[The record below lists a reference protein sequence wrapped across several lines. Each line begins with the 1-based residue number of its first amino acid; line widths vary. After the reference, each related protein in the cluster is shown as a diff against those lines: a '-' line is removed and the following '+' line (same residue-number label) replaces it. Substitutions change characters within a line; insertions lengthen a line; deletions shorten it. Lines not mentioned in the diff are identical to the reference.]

1 MINGLH
7 NSAYFP
13 SFESNVK
20 EHIKTTIMI
29 SRILICLLF
38 FTATLTSAQHTLP
51 LRKTLETSNRA
62 IRRDVPMT
70 NSIRKAFAEGTRD
83 FTGSPGANYWQ
94 IQTDYDINASLNPN
108 TQIITG
114 SETITLHNNSP
125 IEMTQIVL
133 KLDHNIFRGDVPRG
147 SSVPAETT
155 EGMLIT
161 RITVNGELVDLAP
174 IPRPRQRGVQLPP
187 RLEASRLHQTV
198 AFISLVKP
206 IPANS
211 KAIIEIDWNT
221 KLPGG
226 QRGNAHRMTQRWD
239 NTLFQPT
246 QWFPRVAKF
255 DDLRGWKTQPYLG
268 PAEFFNNFGRFDVKI
283 KVPAGWI
290 VSGTGLLQNPEEVL
304 MPAIQERLAKITDSD
319 DEITIV
325 GEDERGAGK
334 ATAKGESLTWHF
346 VADQVNDFAWATSAD
361 FIWKATRATIPGKGE
376 IPIHLVYLPERADR
390 FERAA
395 ELGRHALEF
404 YSKLWAPYAFPQ
416 LTFQDGPSAGMEYPM
431 VVNSNQG
438 AADHEIAH
446 QWWPMMLGTNETRY
460 GWMDEGF
467 NSYMNILSFND
478 RRGVPFNLNGR
489 GASYGRVSGNENEA
503 TMMWNANYGGS
514 GYGYQT
520 YSKAPAMLSM
530 LGGIVGDDAVI
541 AAMKKYSE
549 VWAFKHP
556 SPWDYMFFMNNE
568 LGQNLEWFWYYWLWT
583 RESVE
588 GSIQS
593 VKTGMNTD
601 VTVHQAGEMPSPV
614 VLKVEFE
621 TTGPAIKSMKNAEM
635 IDENTAI
642 VTWPASVWFN
652 GNRTFKGR
660 LTFGGRKISKITL
673 DPNQRFPDKDNS
685 DNVWPKK

>member
-1 MINGLH
+1 
-7 NSAYFP
+7 
-13 SFESNVK
+13 
-20 EHIKTTIMI
+20 MI
-29 SRILICLLF
+29 SRLLIFLF
-38 FTATLTSAQHTLP
+38 LFSGTVAFAQKKIP
-51 LRKTLETSNRA
+51 LRKSLETSERA
-62 IRRDVPMT
+62 IRMDVPMT
-70 NSIRKAFAEGTRD
+70 NSIRKAFSEGTRD

-94 IQTDYDINASLNPN
+94 IQTDYNIKASLNPN

-125 IEMTQIVL
+125 VEMTQIVL

-155 EGMLIT
+155 EGMVLT
-161 RITVNGELVDLAP
+161 RITVNGDLVDLAP
-174 IPRPRQRGVQLPP
+174 IPRPRQRGGQLAP
-187 RLEASRLHQTV
+187 RLEASRLQQTV
-198 AFISLVKP
+198 AYISLAKP

-211 KAIIEIDWNT
+211 KATIEIDWNT

-226 QRGNAHRMTQRWD
+226 QKGNAHRMTQRWD

-283 KVPAGWI
+283 KVPAGWL
-290 VSGTGLLQNPEEVL
+290 VSGTGVLQNPEEVL
-304 MPAIQERLAKITDSD
+304 MPSIRERLAKITDSD

-325 GEDERGAGK
+325 GIDERGAGK
-334 ATAKGESLTWHF
+334 ATANGESLTWHF

-376 IPIHLVYLPERADR
+376 IPIHMVYLPERAER
-390 FERAA
+390 FARAGV
-395 ELGRHALEF
+395 LGRHALEF
-404 YSKLWAPYAFPQ
+404 YSNLWAPYAFPQ

-467 NSYMNILSFND
+467 NSYMNILSAND
-478 RRGVPFNLNGR
+478 SRGVPFNLDGR
-489 GASYGRVSGNENEA
+489 GMSYGRVSGGEDEA
-503 TMMWNANYGGS
+503 TMMWNANYGGD

-530 LGGIVGDDAVI
+530 LGGIVGDDKVI

-568 LGQNLEWFWYYWLWT
+568 LDQNLEWFWYYWLWT
-583 RESVE
+583 TESVE
-588 GSIQS
+588 GSIQN
-593 VKTGMNTD
+593 VETGSNTE

-621 TTGPAIKSMKNAEM
+621 TTGPAIKSMENAVM
-635 IDENTAI
+635 IDDNTVM
-642 VTWPASVWFN
+642 VTYPVDVWLN
-652 GNRTFKGR
+652 GSRTYKAN
-660 LTFGGRKISKITL
+660 LSFGERKITKITL
-673 DPNQRFPDKDNS
+673 DPGRRFPDKDVR
-685 DNVWPKK
+685 DNVWTNK

>member
-1 MINGLH
+1 
-7 NSAYFP
+7 
-13 SFESNVK
+13 
-20 EHIKTTIMI
+20 MI
-29 SRILICLLF
+29 SRLLICLFLF
-38 FTATLTSAQHTLP
+38 SGTFAIAQKKVP
-51 LRKTLETSNRA
+51 LRKSLETSKRA
-62 IRRDVPMT
+62 IRTDVPMT
-70 NSIRKAFAEGTRD
+70 NTIRKAFAEGTRD
-83 FTGSPGANYWQ
+83 FTGSPGENYWQ
-94 IQTDYDINASLNPN
+94 IQTDYDIDASLNPN
-108 TQIITG
+108 TQVITG

-125 IEMTQIVL
+125 VEMTMIVL
-133 KLDHNIFRGDVPRG
+133 KLDHNIFRADVPRG
-147 SSVPAETT
+147 SSRPAETT
-155 EGMLIT
+155 DGMVVT
-161 RITVNGELVDLAP
+161 RITVNGDLVDLDP
-174 IPRPRQRGVQLPP
+174 IPRPRQRGVQLAP
-187 RLEASRLHQTV
+187 RLEASGLQQTV
-198 AFISLVKP
+198 AYISLANP

-211 KAIIEIDWNT
+211 KATLAIDWNT

-226 QRGNAHRMTQRWD
+226 EKGNAHRMTQRWQRR
-239 NTLFQPT
+239 LFQPT

-283 KVPAGWI
+283 TVPAGWL
-290 VSGTGLLQNPEEVL
+290 VSGTGVLQNPENVL
-304 MPAIQERLAKITDSD
+304 MAPIRARIAKITDSD

-334 ATAKGESLTWHF
+334 ATTTGESLTWHYM
-346 VADQVNDFAWATSAD
+346 AEQVNDFAWATSNE

-376 IPIHLVYLPERADR
+376 IPIHMFYLPERADR
-390 FERAA
+390 FARAG

-404 YSKLWAPYAFPQ
+404 YSNLWAPYAFPQ

-467 NSYMNILSFND
+467 NSYMNILSAND
-478 RRGVPFNLNGR
+478 RRGVPFNLDGR
-489 GASYGRVSGNENEA
+489 GMSYGRVSGGEDEA
-503 TMMWNANYGGS
+503 TMMWNANYGGN

-549 VWAFKHP
+549 VWAFKPP

-568 LGQNLEWFWYYWLWT
+568 LDQNLEWFWYYWLWT
-583 RESVE
+583 TESVE
-588 GSIQS
+588 GSIQN
-593 VKTGMNTD
+593 VKTGNNTE

-621 TTGPAIKSMKNAEM
+621 TSGPTIKSMKNAVM
-635 IDENTAI
+635 VDDHTAI
-642 VTWPASVWFN
+642 VTYPVDVWMN
-652 GNRTFKGR
+652 GSRTYTAK
-660 LTFGGRKISKITL
+660 LAFGGRKISKITL
-673 DPNQRFPDKDNS
+673 DPGQRFPDKDAK
-685 DNVWPKK
+685 DNVWTNK

>member
-1 MINGLH
+1 MI
-7 NSAYFP
+7 
-13 SFESNVK
+13 
-20 EHIKTTIMI
+20 T
-29 SRILICLLF
+29 RILTCALF
-38 FTATLTSAQHTLP
+38 FVATFASAQNTLP
-51 LRKTLETSNRA
+51 LRKSLETSKRA
-62 IRRDVPMT
+62 IRMDVPMT
-70 NSIRKAFAEGTRD
+70 NSIQKAFAESTRD
-83 FTGSPGANYWQ
+83 FTGNPGPNYWQ
-94 IQTDYDINASLNPN
+94 IQTDYDINARLNPN
-108 TQIITG
+108 TQVITG

-125 IEMTQIVL
+125 EEMTIIVL

-147 SSVPAETT
+147 GSRPAETT
-155 EGMLIT
+155 NGMVVT
-161 RITVNGELVDLAP
+161 RIAVNGDLVNLAP
-174 IPRPRQRGVQLPP
+174 IPRPRQRGVQLEP
-187 RLEASRLHQTV
+187 RLEASNLQQTV
-198 AFISLVKP
+198 AYITLDKP

-211 KAIIEIDWNT
+211 KATVEIDWNT

-226 QRGNAHRMTQRWD
+226 EKGNAHRMTQRWD
-239 NTLFQPT
+239 RKLFQPT
-246 QWFPRVAKF
+246 QWYPRIAKY

-268 PAEFFNNFGRFDVKI
+268 PAEFFNNFGKFDVKI
-283 KVPAGWI
+283 EVPAGWI
-290 VSGTGLLQNPEEVL
+290 VSGTGELQNPEEVL
-304 MPAIQERLAKITDSD
+304 MPAVRERLAKITDSD

-334 ATAKGESLTWHF
+334 ATATGESLTWHF
-346 VADQVNDFAWATSAD
+346 VADQVNDFAWATSAE

-376 IPIHLVYLPERADR
+376 IPIHMVYLPERAER
-390 FERAA
+390 FARAA

-404 YSKLWAPYAFPQ
+404 YSNLWAPYPFPQ

-467 NSYMNILSFND
+467 NSYMNILSGND

-489 GASYGRVSGNENEA
+489 GASYGRVSGGEDEA
-503 TMMWNANYGGS
+503 TMMWNANYAGN

-520 YSKAPAMLSM
+520 YVKAPAMLSM

-556 SPWDYMFFMNNE
+556 SPWDYVFFMNNE

-583 RESVE
+583 TESVE
-588 GSIQS
+588 SSIQS
-593 VKTGMNTD
+593 VKTGKTTS

-614 VLKVEFE
+614 VIKVEFE
-621 TTGPAIKSMKNAEM
+621 AGGPAIKSLKNAEM

-642 VTWPASVWFN
+642 VTWPVSVWFN
-652 GNRTFKGR
+652 GNRTFKANMA
-660 LTFGGRKISKITL
+660 FGNRKISKITL
-673 DPNQRFPDKDNS
+673 DPNQRFPDKNS
-685 DNVWPKK
+685 TDNVWENK

>member
-1 MINGLH
+1 MN
-7 NSAYFP
+7 
-13 SFESNVK
+13 
-20 EHIKTTIMI
+20 
-29 SRILICLLF
+29 SRIITCLLLF
-38 FTATLTSAQHTLP
+38 SATLTFGQNLP
-51 LRKTLETSNRA
+51 LRKSLETSKRA
-62 IRRDVPMT
+62 IRMDVPMT
-70 NSIRKAFAEGTRD
+70 NTIKKAFADGTRD
-83 FTGSPGANYWQ
+83 FSGKPGPNYWQ
-94 IQTDYDINASLNPN
+94 IQTDYDINASLNPR
-108 TQIITG
+108 TQVITG

-125 IEMTQIVL
+125 VEMSQIVL

-155 EGMLIT
+155 DGMVVT

-174 IPRPRQRGVQLPP
+174 LPVPRQRGVRPEP
-187 RLEASRLHQTV
+187 RLEAFGLKQTV
-198 AFISLVKP
+198 AFVRLAKP

-211 KAIIEIDWNT
+211 KAKIEIDWNT

-226 QRGNAHRMTQRWD
+226 EKGNAHRMTQRWQRRV
-239 NTLFQPT
+239 FQPT

-283 KVPAGWI
+283 KVPAGWL
-290 VSGTGLLQNPEEVL
+290 VSGTGVLQNPEEVL
-304 MPAIQERLAKITDSD
+304 MAPIRERIAKITDSD

-334 ATAKGESLTWHF
+334 ATATGANLTWHF
-346 VADQVNDFAWATSAD
+346 VADQVNDFAWATSSE
-361 FIWKATRATIPGKGE
+361 FIWKATRATIPGKGP
-376 IPIHLVYLPERADR
+376 IPIHMFYLPERAR
-390 FERAA
+390 LFARAA
-395 ELGRHALEF
+395 EIGRHALEF
-404 YSKLWAPYAFPQ
+404 YSELWTPYAFPQ

-467 NSYMNILSFND
+467 NSYMNILSANH
-478 RRGVPFNLNGR
+478 RRGVPYNLDGR
-489 GASYGRVSGNENEA
+489 GMSYGRVSGGEDEA
-503 TMMWNANYGGS
+503 PMMWNANYAGN

-520 YSKAPAMLSM
+520 YVKAPAMLSM

-541 AAMKKYSE
+541 AAMKKYAE
-549 VWAFKHP
+549 VWEFKHP
-556 SPWDYMFFMNNE
+556 SPWDYIFFMNNE

-583 RESVE
+583 TESVE
-588 GSIQS
+588 GSIQN
-593 VKTGMNTD
+593 VKSGRNTQ

-621 TTGPAIKSMKNAEM
+621 SSGPAIKPMKNAEVVN
-635 IDENTAI
+635 ENTAI

-652 GNRTFKGR
+652 GSRTFKAN
-660 LTFGGRKISKITL
+660 LNFGSRKIKKITL
-673 DPNQRFPDKDNS
+673 DPAGRFPDKDVS
-685 DNVWPKK
+685 DNVWPRK

>member
-1 MINGLH
+1 M
-7 NSAYFP
+7 
-13 SFESNVK
+13 
-20 EHIKTTIMI
+20 
-29 SRILICLLF
+29 
-38 FTATLTSAQHTLP
+38 
-51 LRKTLETSNRA
+51 
-62 IRRDVPMT
+62 DVPMT

-94 IQTDYDINASLNPN
+94 IQTDYDINASLNPS

-114 SETITLHNNSP
+114 SETITLHNNSSV
-125 IEMTQIVL
+125 EMTEIVL
-133 KLDHNIFRGDVPRG
+133 KLDHNIFRADVPRG
-147 SSVPAETT
+147 SSRPAETT
-155 EGMLIT
+155 DGMVVT

-174 IPRPRQRGVQLPP
+174 IPRPRQRGVRLAP
-187 RLEASRLHQTV
+187 RLEATRLQQTV
-198 AFISLVKP
+198 AYISLAKP

-211 KAIIEIDWNT
+211 KATLEIDWNT

-226 QRGNAHRMTQRWD
+226 QAGNAHRMTQRWD

-290 VSGTGLLQNPEEVL
+290 VSGTGVLQNPEEVL
-304 MPAIQERLAKITDSD
+304 MPEIIARLSKITDSD

-325 GEDERGAGK
+325 GADERGAGK
-334 ATAKGESLTWHF
+334 ATTIGESLTWHF

-361 FIWKATRATIPGKGE
+361 YIWKATRATIPGKGE
-376 IPIHLVYLPERADR
+376 IPIHMVYLPERASY
-390 FERAA
+390 FAQAA
-395 ELGRHALEF
+395 ERGRHALEF
-404 YSKLWAPYAFPQ
+404 YSNVWAPYAFPQ

-467 NSYMNILSFND
+467 NSYMNILSRNAS
-478 RRGVPFNLNGR
+478 RNEPFNLDGR
-489 GASYGRVSGNENEA
+489 GMNYGRVSGGEDEA
-503 TMMWNANYGGS
+503 TMMWNANYGGN

-556 SPWDYMFFMNNE
+556 SPWDYMFFMNTE
-568 LGQNLEWFWYYWLWT
+568 LDQNLEWFWYYWLWT
-583 RESVE
+583 REAVE
-588 GSIQS
+588 GSIQN
-593 VKTGMNTD
+593 VKTGKITV
-601 VTVHQAGEMPSPV
+601 VTVYQAGEMPSPV

-621 TTGPAIKSMKNAEM
+621 ASGPAIKSMKNAEM

-652 GNRTFKGR
+652 GDRTFKANMS
-660 LTFGGRKISKITL
+660 FGGRKISKITL
-673 DPNQRFPDKDNS
+673 DPNKRFPDKDYT